1 MTSCKLQPLR
11 MQMDQRTENKGLYQ
25 SDYEHDACGV
35 GMVVNIHGGKSHD
48 LVDNALKVL
57 ENMEHRGAET
67 RDKTGDGAGIMVQ
80 IPHEFILLQG
90 IPVPEKGKYGTGLV
104 FLPKDEKAQQD
115 ILSVMIEEIEREGL
129 TLMHLRAVPT
139 NPEVLGAAAREVEPD
154 IKQIFITGSL
164 TPDPSPKGEGR
175 DVFHSN
181 VSELDRKLYI
191 IRKRIENRV
200 AQREKSFYICSLSTK
215 NIVYKGMLTSG
226 QLRRYFPDLSND
238 YFTSGLALV
247 HSRFS
252 TNTFPTW
259 SLAQPFRLL
268 AHNGEINTIRGNRG
282 WMKARESVL
291 NSEALGDIRDLRPIV
306 QEGMSDSASL
316 DNVFEFLMLSGLS
329 LPQAMAILVPESFN
343 DKNPISEDLK
353 AFYEYHSILMEP
365 WDGPAALLFSDGRYA
380 GGMLDRNGLRPSR
393 YTITKQGMMVVAS
406 EVGVMDFE
414 PGDVVSKGRLQ
425 PGKILLI
432 DTQEGKIYYDGEI
445 KEQLAKAHPYREWL
459 NENRVQLEKLKSGRH
474 VENSVSDLE
483 QKLVTFGFG
492 QEDIDKT
499 IIPMATAGQEP
510 VAAMGN
516 DTPLAV
522 ISDRPQIL
530 FNYFRQQFA
539 QVTNPAIDPIREE
552 LVMSLTEYIGAV
564 GTNILT
570 PDASNCKMVRL
581 PQPVLTNTQL
591 DILCNIRYKGFKTI
605 KLSLAHPQP
614 LPKGGEPDWNQ
625 AGENLRT
632 ALDKLCKD
640 AEQAVDDGYNYI
652 ILTDKVNED
661 PSLGEG
667 QGWAFIP
674 SLLAVSAVHHY
685 LISVG
690 KRVQTALIVESGEIR
705 EVMHAALLLGY
716 GASALCP
723 YMTFAILDDLVK
735 RHKIQEEYATAEK
748 NYIKAV
754 DKGLKKIMSK
764 MGISTIRSYRGA
776 KIFESIGLSEDLLRR
791 YFGTEVSTIGGI
803 GLKEIARDAITL
815 SRLGNSSFSRLEMSQ
830 TAIGNIPKRPND
842 QTTNLPNN
850 GQFAWRKD
858 GIKHA
863 WNPETIAKLQIACR
877 TGSYEKFKEWAK
889 LVDEKDSPIFLRD
902 FLTFKK
908 VSTPLHNR
916 EGQGGGSPIPID
928 EVEPVESIVKHFVT
942 GAMSFGALS
951 IEAHEALALA
961 MNKLG
966 ARSNTG
972 EGGEDNARYHSEVD
986 GVSLSSKTKQ
996 IASGRFGVTAE
1007 YLVNAEEIQIKVAQG
1022 AKPGEGGQLP
1032 GFKVNEIIAKTRNA
1046 IPGISLISPPPH
1058 HDIYSIEDLAQLI
1071 FDLKNINPIAAV
1083 SVKLVAESGV
1093 GTIAA
1098 GVAKAKADLIVIS
1111 GAEGGTGASPASS
1124 MRFAGISPEIGLAE
1138 TQQTLVINGL
1148 RNQVRLQT
1156 DGQLKTAKDVIIMA
1170 MLGADEFS
1178 FGTLPLIV
1186 LGCVMMRKCN
1196 TNTCPMGVATQNPEL
1211 RKHFE
1216 GRSEY
1221 VVNFFTFLAEQVRE
1235 YLSEIGVHSLKEII
1249 GHTELIE
1256 SLTPSPSFPT
1266 CGRHPVAIPNGEGSA
1281 AAEKWHTIDFSRLL
1295 HKPETEK
1302 ALYWDRGAFTKVSGV
1317 KDEEIIKAAVKAIN
1331 SGEEVTLDYAIKN
1344 TDRAVT
1350 TMLSGV
1356 IAKRYGEA
1364 GLPDNTINIKFKGS
1378 AGQSFGAF
1386 AVKGVNLKLEGECND
1401 YFGKGLSGGR
1411 ISILPPARSGEDF
1424 HAEDN
1429 IIAGNT
1435 GLYGATSGELYINGK
1450 VGERF
1455 GVRNSGAIAVIEG
1468 AGDHCCEYMTGGRVV
1483 VLGKTGRNFAAGMS
1497 GGVAYVYDPDH
1508 TFDYFCNM
1516 DMVEL
1521 SLVEDSVSRKELLE
1535 LIRQHY
1541 LHTGS
1546 ALAGRMLDDWQR
1558 YVQDFIQVVPIE
1570 YKRVLQEE
1578 QNKKLQEKI
1587 ANIQRDY

>member
-1 MTSCKLQPLR
+1 MTKSKL
-11 MQMDQRTENKGLYQ
+11 NGLYQ
-25 SDYEHDACGV
+25 SQYEHDACGV
-35 GMVVNIHGGKSHD
+35 GMVVNIHGGKSHE
-48 LVDNALKVL
+48 LVDQALRVL

-67 RDKTGDGAGIMVQ
+67 RDKTGDGAGIMIQ

-104 FLPKDEKAQQD
+104 FLPKDEKEQQD

-129 TLMHLRAVPT
+129 QLMHLRTVPT
-139 NPEVLGAAAREVEPD
+139 CPEVLGEAARRVEPA
-154 IKQIFITGSL
+154 IKQLFVAHPQS
-164 TPDPSPKGEGR
+164 KGGEFGFSQDD
-175 DVFHSN
+175 DVAFK
-181 VSELDRKLYI
+181 RKLYI
-191 IRKRIENRV
+191 IRKRIERRI
-200 AQREKSFYICSLSTK
+200 AHPDFYICSLNNT
-215 NIVYKGMLTSG
+215 NMIYKGMLTSG
-226 QLRRYFPDLSND
+226 QLRRYFPDLSNP
-238 YFTSGLALV
+238 YLTSGLALV

-291 NSEALGDIRDLRPIV
+291 SSEALGDVKSISPIV
-306 QEGMSDSASL
+306 EEGMSDSASL
-316 DNVFEFLMLSGLS
+316 DNVFEFLTMSGLS

-393 YTITKQGMMVVAS
+393 YTITKQGLMVVAS

-432 DTQEGKIYYDGEI
+432 DTQEGKIYYDGEV
-445 KEQLAKAHPYREWL
+445 KEQLAKSHPYREWL
-459 NENRVQLEKLKSGRH
+459 EQNRVQLEKLKSGRK
-474 VENSVSDLE
+474 VENAVADLE
-483 QKLVTFGFG
+483 CKLMQFGYG

-499 IIPMATAGQEP
+499 IVPMATAGQEP

-522 ISDRPQIL
+522 VSDRPQVL

-591 DILCNIRYKGFKTI
+591 DILCNIRYKGFKTQ
-605 KLSLAHPQP
+605 KLPILFNIE
-614 LPKGGEPDWNQ
+614 KGEEG
-625 AGENLRT
+625 LRQ
-632 ALDKLCKD
+632 ALDDLCHE
-640 AEQAVDDGYNYI
+640 AEHSVDEGVNYI
-652 ILTDKVNED
+652 ILSDRDIDEKH
-661 PSLGEG
+661 
-667 QGWAFIP
+667 AAIP

-705 EVMHAALLLGY
+705 ETMHAALLLGY

-735 RHKIQEEYATAEK
+735 RGKIQEDYATAEAH
-748 NYIKAV
+748 YIKAV

-776 KIFESIGLSEDLLRR
+776 KIFESIGLSEDLLHR

-803 GLKEIARDAITL
+803 GLKEIARDAIRLHEMGRSGKETSGTL
-815 SRLGNSSFSRLEMSQ
+815 
-830 TAIGNIPKRPND
+830 K
-842 QTTNLPNN
+842 NN
-850 GQFAWRKD
+850 GQFSWRKD

-863 WNPETIAKLQIACR
+863 WNPETIAKLQLATR
-877 TGSYEKFKEWAK
+877 QGSYEKFKDWAK
-889 LVDEKDSPIFLRD
+889 LVDEKESPIFIRD
-902 FLTFKK
+902 FFGFKK
-908 VSTPLHNR
+908 AATPT
-916 EGQGGGSPIPID
+916 PID

-972 EGGEDNARYHSEVD
+972 EGGEDNVRYHTEVD

-1032 GFKVNEIIAKTRNA
+1032 GFKVNDIIAKTRNA

-1071 FDLKNINPIAAV
+1071 FDLKNINPTAAV

-1098 GVAKAKADLIVIS
+1098 GVAKAKADLIVVS

-1138 TQQTLVINGL
+1138 TQQTLVMNGL

-1216 GRSEY
+1216 GRAEY
-1221 VVNFFTFLAEQVRE
+1221 VVNYFTFLAQQVRE

-1256 SLTPSPSFPT
+1256 VT
-1266 CGRHPVAIPNGEGSA
+1266 HPQYPRGEESA
-1281 AAEKWHTIDFSRLL
+1281 AAEKWKTIDYARLL
-1295 HKPETEK
+1295 HKPETDK
-1302 ALYWDRGAFTKVSGV
+1302 PLYWDRGAYTKVTGV
-1317 KDEEIIKAAVKAIN
+1317 KDEEIIRAARQAIDEQ
-1331 SGEEVTLDYAIKN
+1331 EEVTLDYAIKN

-1350 TMLSGV
+1350 TMLSGE
-1356 IAKRYGEA
+1356 IAKKYGEA
-1364 GLPDNTINIKFKGS
+1364 GLPDHTINIKFKGS

-1386 AVKGVNLKLEGECND
+1386 AVSGLNIRLEGECND

-1411 ISILPPARSGEDF
+1411 ISILPPSRSHEDF

-1483 VLGKTGRNFAAGMS
+1483 VLGETGRNFAAGMS
-1497 GGVAYVYDPDH
+1497 GGVAYVYDPKH

-1516 DMVEL
+1516 DMVEIN
-1521 SLVEDSVSRKELLE
+1521 LVEDSVSRKELLE

-1546 ALAGRMLDDWQR
+1546 ALAGRMLDDWHR
-1558 YVQDFIQVVPIE
+1558 YIEDFIQVVPIE
-1570 YKRVLQEE
+1570 YKRVLEE
-1578 QNKKLQEKI
+1578 EKMARLHEKI
-1587 ANIQRDY
+1587 ADIQRDY

>member
-1 MTSCKLQPLR
+1 MMTSKDN
-11 MQMDQRTENKGLYQ
+11 MTNKGLYQ

-35 GMVVNIHGGKSHD
+35 GMVVNIHGGKSHE

-104 FLPKDEKAQQD
+104 FLPKDEKAQQQ
-115 ILSVMIEEIEREGL
+115 ILSVMIEEIERESL
-129 TLMHLRAVPT
+129 TLMHLRTVPT

-154 IKQIFITGSL
+154 IKQIFVTGIS
-164 TPDPSPKGEGR
+164 DE
-175 DVFHSN
+175 DVPVF
-181 VSELDRKLYI
+181 DRILYKV
-191 IRKRIENRV
+191 RKRIENRIDRS
-200 AQREKSFYICSLSTK
+200 AQGDACPSKNEDFYICSLSNK
-215 NIVYKGMLTSG
+215 NIIYKGMLTSG

-252 TNTFPTW
+252 TNTFPKW
-259 SLAQPFRLL
+259 KLAQPFRLL

-291 NSEALGDIRDLRPIV
+291 SSEALGDIKDLRPIV
-306 QEGMSDSASL
+306 QDGMSDSASL
-316 DNVFEFLMLSGLS
+316 DNVFEFLMMSGLS

-459 NENRVQLEKLKSGRH
+459 NENRVQLEKLKSGRK
-474 VENSVSDLE
+474 VDNSVADYE
-483 QKLVTFGFG
+483 QKLITFGFG

-499 IIPMATAGQEP
+499 IVPMATAGQEP

-522 ISDRPQIL
+522 ISDRPQVL

-591 DILCNIRYKGFKTI
+591 DILCNIRYKGFKTK
-605 KLSLAHPQP
+605 KLAMVFEMSDETRR
-614 LPKGGEPDWNQ
+614 KTGGHSGSDADAER
-625 AGENLRT
+625 LRQ
-632 ALDKLCKD
+632 ALDDLCHQ
-640 AEQAVDDGYNYI
+640 AEASVDEGVNYI
-652 ILTDKVNED
+652 ILSDRDLDETH
-661 PSLGEG
+661 
-667 QGWAFIP
+667 AAIP

-723 YMTFAILDDLVK
+723 YMTFAVLDDLVK
-735 RHKIQEEYATAEK
+735 KGKIQEEYATAEK

-776 KIFESIGLSEDLLRR
+776 KIFESIGLSEDLLHR
-791 YFGTEVSTIGGI
+791 YFGTEVSTIGGV
-803 GLKEIARDAITL
+803 GLKEIARDAI
-815 SRLGNSSFSRLEMSQ
+815 RLHAAAESWGQVHDSGQNQATCPRDSGF
-830 TAIGNIPKRPND
+830 
-842 QTTNLPNN
+842 LPNN

-863 WNPETIAKLQIACR
+863 WNPETIAKLQLATR
-877 TGSYEKFKEWAK
+877 QGNYEKFKQWSK
-889 LVDEKDSPIFLRD
+889 LVDEKESPIFIRD
-902 FLTFKK
+902 FFKFKK
-908 VSTPLHNR
+908 AAKPT
-916 EGQGGGSPIPID
+916 PID

-1071 FDLKNINPIAAV
+1071 FDLKNINPTAAV

-1138 TQQTLVINGL
+1138 TQQTLVMNGL

-1216 GRSEY
+1216 GRAEY

-1235 YLSEIGVHSLKEII
+1235 YLAEIGVKSLKEII

-1256 SLTPSPSFPT
+1256 ATVPEASAS
-1266 CGRHPVAIPNGEGSA
+1266 GSA
-1281 AAEKWHTIDFSRLL
+1281 AVGKWKTIDFARLL
-1295 HKPETEK
+1295 HKPETDK

-1317 KDEEIIKAAVKAIN
+1317 KDEEIIKAAQKAIDN
-1331 SGEEVTLDYAIKN
+1331 QEEVTLDYAIKN
-1344 TDRAVT
+1344 TDRAAC

-1356 IAKRYGEA
+1356 IAKKYGEE
-1364 GLPDNTINIKFKGS
+1364 GLPDGTIKIKFKGS

-1386 AVKGVNLKLEGECND
+1386 AVRGLDLRLEGETND

-1411 ISILPPARSGEDF
+1411 ISILPPARRSDDF
-1424 HAEDN
+1424 KAEEN

-1546 ALAGRMLDDWQR
+1546 ALAGRMLDDWHR
-1558 YVQDFIQVVPIE
+1558 YIEDFIQVVPIE
-1570 YKRVLQEE
+1570 YKRVLEE
-1578 QNKKLQEKI
+1578 EKMKKLHEKI
-1587 ANIQRDY
+1587 ADIQRDY

>member
-1 MTSCKLQPLR
+1 
-11 MQMDQRTENKGLYQ
+11 
-25 SDYEHDACGV
+25 
-35 GMVVNIHGGKSHD
+35 MVVNIHGGKSHE
-48 LVDNALKVL
+48 LVDQALRVL

-67 RDKTGDGAGIMVQ
+67 RDKTGDGAGIMLQ

-90 IPVPEKGKYGTGLV
+90 IPVPEKGKYGTGMV
-104 FLPKDEKAQQD
+104 FLPKDEKEQQA
-115 ILSVMIEEIEREGL
+115 ILSVVIEETEREGL
-129 TLMHLRAVPT
+129 QLMHLRTVPVC
-139 NPEVLGAAAREVEPD
+139 PEVLGEAARRVEPA
-154 IKQIFITGSL
+154 IRQIFVTRQTHLQQTHPQPLPVRDGSDYL
-164 TPDPSPKGEGR
+164 QDEDTAFKR
-175 DVFHSN
+175 T
-181 VSELDRKLYI
+181 LYI
-191 IRKRIENRV
+191 IRKRIER
-200 AQREKSFYICSLSTK
+200 RITHPDFYICSLSNT

-226 QLRRYFPDLSND
+226 QLRHYFPDLSNP

-291 NSEALGDIRDLRPIV
+291 SSEALGDIKAISPIV

-316 DNVFEFLMLSGLS
+316 DNVFEFLMMSGMS

-343 DKNPISEDLK
+343 DRNPISEDLK

-393 YTITKQGMMVVAS
+393 YTITKQGVMVVAS
-406 EVGVMDFE
+406 EVGVTDFE
-414 PGDVVSKGRLQ
+414 PGDVVSKGRLE

-459 NENRVQLEKLKSGRH
+459 SANRVQLEKLKSGRK
-474 VENSVSDLE
+474 VDNSVSDFE
-483 QKLVTFGFG
+483 RRLVTFGYG
-492 QEDIDKT
+492 QEDIDRT
-499 IIPMATAGQEP
+499 IIPMATTGQEP

-522 ISDRPQIL
+522 ISDRPQLL
-530 FNYFRQQFA
+530 FDYFRQQFA

-591 DILCNIRYKGFKTI
+591 DILCNIRYKGFKTQ
-605 KLSLAHPQP
+605 KLPILFNIE
-614 LPKGGEPDWNQ
+614 KGEDG
-625 AGENLRT
+625 LRQ
-632 ALDKLCKD
+632 ALDNLCHE
-640 AEQAVDDGYNYI
+640 AERSVDEGVNYI
-652 ILTDKVNED
+652 VLSDRDADEKQV
-661 PSLGEG
+661 P
-667 QGWAFIP
+667 IP

-685 LISVG
+685 LIGVG

-705 EVMHAALLLGY
+705 ETMHAALLLGY

-723 YMTFAILDDLVK
+723 YMTYAILDDLVK
-735 RHKIQEEYATAEK
+735 RGKIQEDYATAEAH
-748 NYIKAV
+748 YIKAV

-776 KIFESIGLSEDLLRR
+776 KIFESIGLGEDLLRR
-791 YFGTEVSTIGGI
+791 YFGTEVSTVGGI
-803 GLKEIARDAITL
+803 GLKEIAR
-815 SRLGNSSFSRLEMSQ
+815 NSALFALHSPLLK
-830 TAIGNIPKRPND
+830 NH
-842 QTTNLPNN
+842 
-850 GQFAWRKD
+850 GQFSWRKD

-863 WNPETIAKLQIACR
+863 WTPETIAKLQLACR
-877 TGSYEKFKEWAK
+877 TGNYEKFKEWSI
-889 LVDEKDSPIFLRD
+889 LVDEKASPIFLRD
-902 FLTFKK
+902 FFGFKK
-908 VSTPLHNR
+908 S
-916 EGQGGGSPIPID
+916 SAPIAID
-928 EVEPVESIVKHFVT
+928 EVESVESIVRHFVT

-966 ARSNTG
+966 TRSNTG
-972 EGGEDNARYHSEVD
+972 EGGEDNSRYHSEVD
-986 GVSLSSKTKQ
+986 GVPLSSKTKQ
-996 IASGRFGVTAE
+996 VASGRFGVTAE

-1032 GFKVNEIIAKTRNA
+1032 GFKVNDIIAKTRNA

-1071 FDLKNINPIAAV
+1071 FDLKNINPTAAV

-1138 TQQTLVINGL
+1138 TQQTLTMNGL

-1216 GRSEY
+1216 GRAEY
-1221 VVNFFTFLAEQVRE
+1221 VVNYFTFLAQQVRE
-1235 YLSEIGVHSLKEII
+1235 YLAEIGVRSLKEII

-1256 SLTPSPSFPT
+1256 VKDCRDTAVY
-1266 CGRHPVAIPNGEGSA
+1266 GAV
-1281 AAEKWHTIDFSRLL
+1281 AEKWSTLDFSRLL
-1295 HKPETEK
+1295 HKPATDK
-1302 ALYWDRGAFTKVSGV
+1302 ALYWDRGAYTKVTGV
-1317 KDEEIIKAAVKAIN
+1317 KDEEIIRAAQKAIN
-1331 SGEEVTLDYAIKN
+1331 RAEEVTLDYAIKN

-1356 IAKRYGEA
+1356 IARRYGET
-1364 GLPDNTINIKFKGS
+1364 GLPDGTVNIKFKGS

-1386 AVKGVNLKLEGECND
+1386 TVRGLNIKLEGECND

-1411 ISILPPARSGEDF
+1411 IAILPPSRCNDDF
-1424 HAEDN
+1424 RAEDN

-1435 GLYGATSGELYINGK
+1435 GLYGATGGELYVNGK

-1455 GVRNSGAIAVIEG
+1455 GVRNSGAVAVIEG

-1483 VLGKTGRNFAAGMS
+1483 VLGRTGRNFAAGMS
-1497 GGVAYVYDPDH
+1497 GGVAYVYDPSH

-1516 DMVEL
+1516 DMVEIN
-1521 SLVEDSVSRKELLE
+1521 LVEDSVSRKELLE

-1541 LHTGS
+1541 LYTGS
-1546 ALAGRMLDDWQR
+1546 ALAGRMLDDWHR
-1558 YVQDFIQVVPIE
+1558 YIEDFVQVVPIE

-1578 QNKKLQEKI
+1578 QMKKLHEKI
-1587 ANIQRDY
+1587 ADIQRDY

>member
-1 MTSCKLQPLR
+1 M
-11 MQMDQRTENKGLYQ
+11 
-25 SDYEHDACGV
+25 
-35 GMVVNIHGGKSHD
+35 
-48 LVDNALKVL
+48 KVL

-104 FLPKDEKAQQD
+104 FLPKEEKTQQQ
-115 ILSVMIEEIEREGL
+115 ILSVMIDEIEREGL
-129 TLMHLRAVPT
+129 QLMHLRTVPT
-139 NPEVLGAAAREVEPD
+139 NPEVLGVAAREVEPD
-154 IKQIFITGSL
+154 IKQIFVKRGPTPHPLPVMEGSDY
-164 TPDPSPKGEGR
+164 TPDEEEKAFER
-175 DVFHSN
+175 T
-181 VSELDRKLYI
+181 LYI

-200 AQREKSFYICSLSTK
+200 AQMEASTPLPHREGQGGESDFYICSLSSK
-215 NIVYKGMLTSG
+215 NIIYKGMLTSG

-252 TNTFPTW
+252 TNTFPKW
-259 SLAQPFRLL
+259 KLAQPFRLL

-291 NSEALGDIRDLRPIV
+291 NSEALGDIKDLRPIV

-316 DNVFEFLMLSGLS
+316 DNVFEFLMMSGLS

-445 KEQLAKAHPYREWL
+445 KEKLAKAHPYREWL
-459 NENRVQLEKLKSGRH
+459 NENRVQLEKLKSGRK
-474 VENSVSDLE
+474 VDNGVSDLNA
-483 QKLVTFGFG
+483 KLVTFGFG

-522 ISDRPQIL
+522 ISDRPQVL

-591 DILCNIRYKGFKTI
+591 DILCNIRYKGFNTK
-605 KLSLAHPQP
+605 KLPILFEIA
-614 LPKGGEPDWNQ
+614 KGEEG
-625 AGENLRT
+625 LRK
-632 ALDKLCKD
+632 ALDDLCHQ
-640 AEQAVDDGYNYI
+640 AEASVDEGVNYI
-652 ILTDKVNED
+652 ILSDRDLDEKH
-661 PSLGEG
+661 
-667 QGWAFIP
+667 AAIP

-723 YMTFAILDDLVK
+723 YMTFAVLDDLVK
-735 RHKIQEEYATAEK
+735 HHKIQEEYATAEK

-791 YFGTEVSTIGGI
+791 YFGTEVSTIGGV
-803 GLKEIARDAITL
+803 GLKEIARDAI
-815 SRLGNSSFSRLEMSQ
+815 RLHAAGGVGRCA
-830 TAIGNIPKRPND
+830 TA
-842 QTTNLPNN
+842 TNTAVLQNQ

-863 WNPETIAKLQIACR
+863 WNPETIAKLQLACR
-877 TGSYEKFKEWAK
+877 QGSYEKFKEWSK
-889 LVDEKDSPIFLRD
+889 LVDEKESPIFLRD
-902 FLTFKK
+902 FLRFKK
-908 VSTPLHNR
+908 VTTPLHDR
-916 EGQGGGSPIPID
+916 EGQGGGSSVSLD

-1071 FDLKNINPIAAV
+1071 FDLKNINPTAAV

-1216 GRSEY
+1216 GRAEY
-1221 VVNFFTFLAEQVRE
+1221 VVNYFTFLAEQVRE
-1235 YLSEIGVHSLKEII
+1235 YLAEIGVKSLKEII

-1256 SLTPSPSFPT
+1256 ATVPEASAS
-1266 CGRHPVAIPNGEGSA
+1266 GSA
-1281 AAEKWHTIDFSRLL
+1281 AVGKWKTIDFARLL
-1295 HKPETEK
+1295 HKPATDK
-1302 ALYWDRGAFTKVSGV
+1302 ALYWDRGAYTKVTGV
-1317 KDEEIIKAAVKAIN
+1317 KDEEMIKAAQKAIN
-1331 SGEEVTLDYAIKN
+1331 NQEEVTLDYAIKN
-1344 TDRAVT
+1344 TDRAVG

-1356 IAKRYGEA
+1356 IAQKYGEE
-1364 GLPDNTINIKFKGS
+1364 GLPDGTIKIKFKGS

-1386 AVKGVNLKLEGECND
+1386 AVKGLDLRLEGETND

-1411 ISILPPARSGEDF
+1411 ISILPPARRSDDF
-1424 HAEDN
+1424 KAEEN

-1546 ALAGRMLDDWQR
+1546 ALAGRMLDDWHR
-1558 YVQDFIQVVPIE
+1558 YIEDFIQVVPIE
-1570 YKRVLQEE
+1570 YKRVLEE
-1578 QNKKLQEKI
+1578 EKMKKLHEKI
-1587 ANIQRDY
+1587 ADIQRDY